1 MMNRWYQLYFALAD
15 DNKFGLLGKA
25 VNRIVARIVK
35 AKLERQLPIY
45 YLHHPLDCGINTICL
60 LYTSPSPRD

>member
-25 VNRIVARIVK
+25 VNRIVAR
-35 AKLERQLPIY
+35 
-45 YLHHPLDCGINTICL
+45 L
-60 LYTSPSPRD
+60 LKQN